1 MNEDRKALRIG
12 KNESTLSSQ
21 EFYMIFGG
29 VLLYGFLLNAIFATF
44 LTPVFA
50 NMNPVILLVGY
61 FVLAL
66 AGVFMSK
73 SGGSLLSFIGYN
85 FVVIPSGAILSV
97 CLLAYTQ
104 QSIIAALFIVA
115 FDAGV
120 MFLVSMMWPDKM
132 LSMGRSLFIAL
143 FVGIV
148 AEVICLLLGVSTG
161 IFDFIFVNKNNSSF
175 ITEVTVPVD
184 DEFNNTISK
193 GKYRAYLFISMS
205 NYKSV
210 EYFVDFTYNGWSD
223 NQDEIIQFSEPCK
236 FTIYNRFVNRLKRFF
251 HCCSSSLK

>member
-50 NMNPVILLVGY
+50 NMNPAILLVGY

-104 QSIIAALFIVA
+104 QSILTALFIVA

-143 FVGIV
+143 FVGII

-161 IFDFIFVNKNNSSF
+161 IFDFIFVIIFSGYLGYDFSVVAQYDK
-175 ITEVTVPVD
+175 TVDNAIDSALDVYLD
-184 DEFNNTISK
+184 IINLLLRILSIMNGS
-193 GKYRAYLFISMS
+193 GKR
-205 NYKSV
+205 
-210 EYFVDFTYNGWSD
+210 
-223 NQDEIIQFSEPCK
+223 
-236 FTIYNRFVNRLKRFF
+236 RR
-251 HCCSSSLK
+251 

>member
-12 KNESTLSSQ
+12 KNEGTLSNQ

-44 LTPVFA
+44 LTPVFV
-50 NMNPVILLVGY
+50 NMNPIILLVGY
-61 FVLAL
+61 FVFAL

-104 QSIIAALFIVA
+104 QSIITALFIVA

-161 IFDFIFVNKNNSSF
+161 IFDFIFVIIFSGYLGYDFSVVAQYDK
-175 ITEVTVPVD
+175 TVDNAIDSALDVYLD
-184 DEFNNTISK
+184 IIN
-193 GKYRAYLFISMS
+193 LFIRILEIM
-205 NYKSV
+205 
-210 EYFVDFTYNGWSD
+210 NGSG
-223 NQDEIIQFSEPCK
+223 
-236 FTIYNRFVNRLKRFF
+236 KRRR
-251 HCCSSSLK
+251 